1 MNPVVFRV
9 DIVQVLPFNI
19 EIVTGF
25 GGGGFQH
32 RRFGLI
38 FRIIDPT
45 GLRLGCFDFDECS
58 IFDGVNSLVVD
69 LGNG

>member
-1 MNPVVFRV
+1 MNPVVLPV
-9 DIVQVLPFNI
+9 NIVLVLPFNI

-32 RRFGLI
+32 RWFGLI
-38 FRIIDPT
+38 FRIVDLNR
-45 GLRLGCFDFDECS
+45 LRLGGPDLDGWS

-69 LGNG
+69 LRNG

>member
-1 MNPVVFRV
+1 MNPVVFPV

-25 GGGGFQH
+25 GRGGFQH
-32 RRFGLI
+32 RGFGLI

-45 GLRLGCFDFDECS
+45 GLRLGCPDFDGCS

-69 LGNG
+69 PGNG